1 MIRWDPNKATSNLK
15 KHKVDFADAAT
26 VLEDELALT
35 IEDPDE
41 FEPRFVTIG
50 RDASGQILV
59 VVYAY
64 EEDKEDEDEEE
75 AIRIISARKAN
86 KRERKQYEG

>member
-1 MIRWDPNKATSNLK
+1 MIKWDPKKAESNLL
-15 KHKVDFADAAT
+15 KHGVDFADAAM

-35 IEDPDE
+35 IEDDDE

-50 RDASGQILV
+50 SDTSGNILV

-64 EEDKEDEDEEE
+64 EETEEE
-75 AIRIISARKAN
+75 LEEVIRILSARRAN
-86 KRERKQYEG
+86 KKERKQYEG

>member
-1 MIRWDPNKATSNLK
+1 MITWDPEKAESNMI
-15 KHKVDFADAAT
+15 KHGVDFADAAT
-26 VLEDELALT
+26 VLEDDLALT
-35 IEDPDE
+35 IDDDDE

-50 RDASGQILV
+50 ADASGEILV

-64 EEDKEDEDEEE
+64 EEYDDDDDEEV
-75 AIRIISARKAN
+75 IRIISARRAN